1 MRRFWTEEE
10 DTILRKFVLAHG
22 KQWNVVASKLPRRT
36 PNQIAARWEKCL
48 NPALVKGPFTAEED
62 QLILEFV
69 EKNGP
74 RSWPNIS
81 KLIPARS
88 PKQCRERWFNHL
100 NPNVLK
106 SAWSYQEDSII
117 FMQYNIHGPK
127 WSLIAKMLPGRTDNA
142 VKNRW
147 HSSLSKRIK
156 VDANGKQI
164 LAQDN
169 SKRNHHKYENTRPP
183 PLITNNNTTTP
194 NNSTTTTNSISTTN
208 TANPPMAVTVKN
220 QNEEENNAI
229 QTFQCNPSDPEEQ
242 ITPLNSSTSM
252 QFPSIDYSSKVDFL
266 DMPVSPILPASL
278 AMDSMFSPSFG
289 NASYISPLSQ
299 EENPFLKA
307 DSSFEL
313 IVSPRQICG
322 TDSLF
327 SPVLQLDN
335 DFGI

>member
-22 KQWNVVASKLPRRT
+22 KQWNIVASKLPRRT
-36 PNQIAARWEKCL
+36 PSQIQARWEKCL
-48 NPALVKGPFTAEED
+48 NPSLVKGPFTAEED

-74 RSWPNIS
+74 HSWPNIS

-117 FMQYNIHGPK
+117 FMQYNLHGPK

-156 VDANGKQI
+156 IDQNGKQI

-169 SKRNHHKYENTRPP
+169 SKRNHHKYENSRPP
-183 PLITNNNTTTP
+183 QISSSSLKKEEVKGSE
-194 NNSTTTTNSISTTN
+194 NNSNQSDQEESSD
-208 TANPPMAVTVKN
+208 ALLHSQPSAQN
-220 QNEEENNAI
+220 QN
-229 QTFQCNPSDPEEQ
+229 FDFPSVGRPDPQKLTLIIPESPS
-242 ITPLNSSTSM
+242 INDTPL
-252 QFPSIDYSSKVDFL
+252 
-266 DMPVSPILPASL
+266 
-278 AMDSMFSPSFG
+278 FSPSGLLTDRFG
-289 NASYISPLSQ
+289 ETNMISPLSPG
-299 EENPFLKA
+299 ENLFMKP
-307 DSSFEL
+307 DSFEL
-313 IVSPRQICG
+313 LVSPTRIPG
-322 TDSLF
+322 ESLF
-327 SPVLQLDN
+327 SPLCSLEG
-335 DFGI
+335 DFTI